1 MTTDRKNFESHEFRA
16 IIMAVKYPGVAYR
29 LGTWFGS
36 VSPSIHDRNSQSPEP
51 LATRAFAGFRKVTK
65 SGRNTALTTGLTTD
79 RKKL

>member
-36 VSPSIHDRNSQSPEP
+36 VVDFIHDGYSQSPES
-51 LATRAFAGFRKVTK
+51 LATQAFAEFDQVRKP
-65 SGRNTALTTGLTTD
+65 GRKTALTT
-79 RKKL
+79 

>member
-36 VSPSIHDRNSQSPEP
+36 VVDFIHDGYSQSPEP
-51 LATRAFAGFRKVTK
+51 LATRAFAGFFQAAKPGQK
-65 SGRNTALTTGLTTD
+65 FSLTT
-79 RKKL
+79 